1 MADLA
6 ALTAAVEAGNR
17 TAAAAETQAALDAGI
32 DPKTVLDAMT
42 AAMDVVGRKFQE
54 GELYVP
60 EMLIAARAMKAGTE
74 ILEPLLVAAG
84 VVPEFRA
91 VVGTVEGDLHDIGKN
106 LVGMMWKG
114 GGIEVI
120 DLGVNV
126 APAAFVAAAQEHDAH
141 LIGVSALLT
150 TTMPNMRGV
159 VEAVRAANLSTKV
172 VIGGAPI
179 TPEFAEQIGAD
190 GYAPDAGS
198 AVDLAR
204 GLLASSGR
212 PRPHGPT
219 REAPDGDHKQ
229 RPAGEGRR
237 GRARARG
244 AGRGARRAARP
255 AGAHPGVA
263 GAQRPP
269 SRAAHGHDRRDP
281 VARAGR
287 GCPGRRRA
295 RGRVGA
301 PVHELAG
308 DRAPP
313 DALPLEPRAGR
324 HGGRAVRRREEGHRP
339 PGLGHPDH
347 RGHDRPGRRDPE
359 PPLRGPA
366 RQSRGRGEV
375 PGPGAQPR
383 RRMRPPSAR
392 HGPTS
397 ASTGC
402 SRSGCR
408 A

>member
-1 MADLA
+1 MPG
-6 ALTAAVEAGNR
+6 T
-17 TAAAAETQAALDAGI
+17 

-74 ILEPLLVAAG
+74 ILEPHLAAAG

-91 VVGTVEGDLHDIGKN
+91 VIGTVEGDLHDIGKN

-179 TPEFAEQIGAD
+179 TPEFAQQIGAD

-204 GLLASSGR
+204 GLLA
-212 PRPHGPT
+212 
-219 REAPDGDHKQ
+219 
-229 RPAGEGRR
+229 
-237 GRARARG
+237 
-244 AGRGARRAARP
+244 
-255 AGAHPGVA
+255 
-263 GAQRPP
+263 
-269 SRAAHGHDRRDP
+269 
-281 VARAGR
+281 
-287 GCPGRRRA
+287 
-295 RGRVGA
+295 
-301 PVHELAG
+301 
-308 DRAPP
+308 
-313 DALPLEPRAGR
+313 
-324 HGGRAVRRREEGHRP
+324 
-339 PGLGHPDH
+339 
-347 RGHDRPGRRDPE
+347 
-359 PPLRGPA
+359 
-366 RQSRGRGEV
+366 
-375 PGPGAQPR
+375 
-383 RRMRPPSAR
+383 
-392 HGPTS
+392 
-397 ASTGC
+397 
-402 SRSGCR
+402 
-408 A
+408 

>member
-6 ALTAAVEAGNR
+6 ALTAAVEVGNR
-17 TAAAAETQAALDAGI
+17 TAAVAETQAALDAGL

-74 ILEPLLVAAG
+74 ILEPHLAAAG

-91 VVGTVEGDLHDIGKN
+91 VIGTVEGDLHDIGKN

-179 TPEFAEQIGAD
+179 TPEFAQQIGAD

-204 GLLASSGR
+204 GLLA
-212 PRPHGPT
+212 
-219 REAPDGDHKQ
+219 
-229 RPAGEGRR
+229 
-237 GRARARG
+237 
-244 AGRGARRAARP
+244 
-255 AGAHPGVA
+255 
-263 GAQRPP
+263 
-269 SRAAHGHDRRDP
+269 
-281 VARAGR
+281 
-287 GCPGRRRA
+287 
-295 RGRVGA
+295 
-301 PVHELAG
+301 
-308 DRAPP
+308 
-313 DALPLEPRAGR
+313 
-324 HGGRAVRRREEGHRP
+324 
-339 PGLGHPDH
+339 
-347 RGHDRPGRRDPE
+347 
-359 PPLRGPA
+359 
-366 RQSRGRGEV
+366 
-375 PGPGAQPR
+375 
-383 RRMRPPSAR
+383 
-392 HGPTS
+392 
-397 ASTGC
+397 
-402 SRSGCR
+402 
-408 A
+408 